1 MTHADLWK
9 LAPELFDGD
18 YAFEPNY
25 EIPSKLE
32 NAYAEYFQITLFLIL
47 ERLKKDKSFWHPY
60 FQSLPQSNQTLFT
73 ISNNEKIKF
82 GSNINLIDEI
92 QRADDDIYYKIKYD

>member
-32 NAYAEYFQITLFLIL
+32 NAYAEYFQITLFLI
-47 ERLKKDKSFWHPY
+47 FH
-60 FQSLPQSNQTLFT
+60 
-73 ISNNEKIKF
+73 II
-82 GSNINLIDEI
+82 
-92 QRADDDIYYKIKYD
+92 